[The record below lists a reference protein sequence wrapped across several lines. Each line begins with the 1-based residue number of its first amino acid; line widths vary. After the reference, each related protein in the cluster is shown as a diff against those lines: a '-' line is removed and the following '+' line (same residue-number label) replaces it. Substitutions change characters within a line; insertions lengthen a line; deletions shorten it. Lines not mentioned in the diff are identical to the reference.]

1 MTAPLCPVCDG
12 VLERGFTRAV
22 YCPVCRITID
32 SIPALARSL
41 QKSFELREAIVHA
54 HENTLTVADG
64 CGGLWAR
71 RCPDCGEDT
80 MVVVRPGKVQCG
92 NCG

>member
-12 VLERGFTRAV
+12 VLERGFTRAL

-32 SIPALARSL
+32 SIPALAQSL
-41 QKSFELREAIVHA
+41 QKRHA
-54 HENTLTVADG
+54 HENILTVADG

-71 RCPDCGEDT
+71 RCPDCGQDT